1 MQHKSDIN
9 TPMFYSVVEPV
20 YFSCLL
26 LPSVEVGGQTT
37 TTSNEKQQFVG
48 RLRSTVTTLSRSDFL
63 KHGCTLGCPKI
74 LTFLKSSPA
83 RSFSQLGNR
92 HTLCIRLGI
101 GIACVGPSGRQTLP
115 TINKRF
121 ASLRLLVI
129 HC

>member
-26 LPSVEVGGQTT
+26 LPSVEVEGHNTT

-63 KHGCTLGCPKI
+63 KHGCTLGCPKL

-83 RSFSQLGNR
+83 RSFSQLTYAKKYKNAKKSPKK
-92 HTLCIRLGI
+92 LCTSDGQKGSEIEILIFVRSI
-101 GIACVGPSGRQTLP
+101 Y
-115 TINKRF
+115 
-121 ASLRLLVI
+121 
-129 HC
+129 